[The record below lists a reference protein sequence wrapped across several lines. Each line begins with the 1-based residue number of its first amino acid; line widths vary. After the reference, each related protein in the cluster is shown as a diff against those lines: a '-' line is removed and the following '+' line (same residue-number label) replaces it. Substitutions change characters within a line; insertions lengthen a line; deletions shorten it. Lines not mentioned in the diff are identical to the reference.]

1 MQHHARLLL
10 ARVSVPEALTY
21 YGDTRSYEVVTMSYP
36 TLGIDEARHLIYEA
50 QLRPLTGTHRLLV
63 VVTSVLTTEAQH
75 ALLKILEEPPV
86 TTLFYF
92 IAPPEVTLLAT
103 LNSRF
108 SRLEEVRER
117 VIDSVFVEFL
127 AASPAERLEEITA
140 RMTKKDQVWVEAL
153 RRGLLSYVA
162 KKGSTSLSAS
172 VGYVLSRLTT
182 RGAANKMLLE
192 ELALS
197 LPVLRLP

>member
-1 MQHHARLLL
+1 MQHHARLLF
-10 ARVSVPEALTY
+10 ARESVSEALTH
-21 YGDTRSYEVVTMSYP
+21 YGDTSSYEVVTMSYP
-36 TLGIDEARHLIYEA
+36 ALGIDEARQLIYEA

-63 VVTSVLTTEAQH
+63 VATSALTIEAQH

-92 IAPPEVTLLAT
+92 IIPPEVTLLAT

-108 SRLEEVRER
+108 ARLQEVETKGGE
-117 VIDSVFVEFL
+117 SVCAEFL
-127 AASPAERLEEITA
+127 AMPLAARLEEIA
-140 RMTKKDQVWVEAL
+140 SRMTKKDHAWVEAL
-153 RRGLLSYVA
+153 RSGLLSHVA
-162 KKGSTSLSAS
+162 EKGSTTLPKS
-172 VGYVLSRLTT
+172 VGYVLSRLNT

-192 ELALS
+192 ELALT